1 VTGSIEDAARASF
14 SARAEHYVTS
24 ATHADPD
31 RLARL
36 VEMVAP
42 GSHWRVLD
50 IGTGTGHTAFAFAPA
65 VAWVVGVDLTDE
77 MLKKAERVRRDRG
90 YGNVELQVGD
100 VHRLPFK
107 DGAFDL
113 VTCRRAAHH
122 FGDIGGALMQM
133 RRVLK
138 GGGRLMIDDR
148 ASPEDDEVDA
158 ILHRLDVLH
167 DESHVR
173 QYRASEWRRMLE
185 EAGFAVR
192 GVELYRQHRPL
203 SEAFTSGV
211 SPERVAEIHALLDGL
226 TPRQHDFL
234 EVREVDGETYS
245 NHYYV
250 SIVADRV

>member
-14 SARAEHYVTS
+14 SARAEHYVSS

-36 VEMVAP
+36 VEMVDPRA
-42 GSHWRVLD
+42 GWRVLD
-50 IGTGTGHTAFAFAPA
+50 VGTGTGHTAFAFAPA
-65 VAWVVGVDLTDE
+65 VAWVVGVDLTAE
-77 MLKKAERVRRDRG
+77 MLKKAERVRKDRG
-90 YGNVELQVGD
+90 YGNVELEVGD
-100 VHRLPFK
+100 VHRLLFK
-107 DGAFDL
+107 DGAYDL

-122 FGDIGGALMQM
+122 FGDIRGALSEI

-138 GGGRLMIDDR
+138 GGGRLLIDDR
-148 ASPEDDEVDA
+148 ASPEDDEVDE

-173 QYRASEWRRMLE
+173 QYRASEWRQMLE

-192 GVELYRQHRPL
+192 TVEEYRQHRPL
-203 SEAFTSGV
+203 SAFTSAV
-211 SPERVAEIHALLDGL
+211 APDRVAQIEAVLEALS
-226 TPRQHDFL
+226 PRQRQFL
-234 EVREVDGETYS
+234 DVREVDGQTHS

-250 SIVADRV
+250 SIVADRA